1 MLRHTSSWILSN
13 SMTSLDNQF
22 QCFNITVVKTF
33 FLIRSF
39 HVYNSLCPLLL
50 IISLYI
56 TEKSQVL
63 SSPLYLPLRSFLT
76 ALKSPLGHLFLK
88 LSWSSSLSLTLCATW
103 YSSPTTSFGF
113 HNSTLFLFWGAQ
125 NWMWCS
131 TISLTNAKHRGRIF
145 PWTTLLATHPRDA
158 GRWLTLL

>member
-113 HNSTLFLFWGAQ
+113 HNCSCSGEPKTGCDAPQSVSQMPNTGNYTLSHASKG
-125 NWMWCS
+125 C
-131 TISLTNAKHRGRIF
+131 R
-145 PWTTLLATHPRDA
+145 
-158 GRWLTLL
+158 